1 MIVNIKYFKNIK
13 YFLKKERRK
22 DIKYVLMV
30 ASKTK
35 FDLTELNDYELDF
48 VGAIFSHIIYNN
60 KLYESGLVVL
70 ELNAFME
77 LVFIKNINNVSFPK
91 NEFSQ
96 CKSIISIVEGISKYN
111 DSFLER
117 LFSIVDVNT
126 NIIGGGAGFMNNH
139 SDGVLFDTNGFY
151 TDAAILIKIK
161 NNITM
166 GVKHGCNFLCGP
178 YVATSCQENILNKI
192 DYKDAF
198 EVYKNAIY
206 KDCKIELTE
215 DNFEELAKA
224 YPLGIVK
231 YNSEQIVREP
241 IAKVDGK
248 LVLLGEVKNNAI
260 LNVLKVDK
268 TSMLEASLQ
277 AAKSAIS
284 DDSSLVI
291 MFDCISRVQ
300 TLQEQF
306 NQELNHVSDLT
317 KRRTTF
323 GAVTVGEIANSGNK
337 YISFYNQTC
346 VVGAVCN

>member
-1 MIVNIKYFKNIK
+1 MITNIKYFKNIK

-22 DIKYVLMV
+22 DVKYVLLV

-35 FDLTELNDYELDF
+35 FDLTELNEYELDF
-48 VGAIFSHIIYNN
+48 VGAIFSHVIYNN
-60 KLYESGLVVL
+60 KLYDSGLIVL

-77 LVFIKNINNVSFPK
+77 LIFINNINNISFK
-91 NEFSQ
+91 ENEFSDS
-96 CKSIISIVEGISKYN
+96 KSIISIVEGVSKYN
-111 DSFLER
+111 DSFLEQ
-117 LFSIVDVNT
+117 LFSTVDVNT
-126 NIIGGGAGFMNNH
+126 NIIGGGAGFMQNH
-139 SDGVLFDTNGFY
+139 CDGVLFDKKGFY
-151 TDAAILIKIK
+151 RDAAILIKIK

-166 GVKHGCNFLCGP
+166 GVKHGCNYLYGP
-178 YVATSCQENILNKI
+178 YVVTSCEQNILSEI
-192 DYKDAF
+192 DYKNALD
-198 EVYKNAIY
+198 VYKSAIY
-206 KDCKIELTE
+206 KDCKIELNE
-215 DNFEELAKA
+215 ENFGELAKN

-241 IAKVDGK
+241 ISQIDGK
-248 LVLLGEVKNNAI
+248 LVLLGEVKNNAV

-268 TSMLEASLQ
+268 TSMLEASLE
-277 AAKSAIS
+277 AAKNAIS

-300 TLQEQF
+300 TLQENF
-306 NQELNHVSDLT
+306 TQELNHVSDLT